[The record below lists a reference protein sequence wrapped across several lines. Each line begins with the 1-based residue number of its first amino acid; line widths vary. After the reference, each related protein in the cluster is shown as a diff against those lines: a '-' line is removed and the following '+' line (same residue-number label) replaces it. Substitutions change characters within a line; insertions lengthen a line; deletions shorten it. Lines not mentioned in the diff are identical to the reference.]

1 MRIGK
6 VEAYPV
12 RLPIK
17 PLAEG
22 GVAPYRGSREAK
34 GTSWVTGVIYKL
46 TAEDGLVGWGEMNMI
61 HSLNMTMSIIKDLLE
76 PALKGA
82 EIWDRNQIMESLRS
96 LYNPD
101 INTLHLV
108 SGAEMAL
115 WDLTGKVLGC
125 PISRLLGGKVRNTI
139 PAAYAFGYLD
149 EKDTIKKVKE
159 VCKNGFKTI
168 KTKGGISLTEDI
180 RRAFWLR
187 EAAGENVEIRVDM
200 NQAYRMDQAVRYMNA
215 VEPCRFQYVE
225 QPVRVRMLSE
235 YRQIRSRSSTP
246 LAINEDSYIPGG
258 IWEALRCSAADALV
272 VDMESLGGIGE
283 LQKAAHIA
291 EAAGIPLAHHCA
303 WDMGVKTAAI
313 LQATSALPAFQM
325 AMDTTYTAHGGD
337 ILSRP
342 LVVSD
347 GNFLVPEG
355 PGLGV
360 EVNEEALQEYRCDD
374 SRLRFVF

>member
-17 PLAEG
+17 PLTEG

-46 TAEDGLVGWGEMNMI
+46 TAEDGMVGWGEMNMI

>member
-1 MRIGK
+1 M
-6 VEAYPV
+6 
-12 RLPIK
+12 
-17 PLAEG
+17 
-22 GVAPYRGSREAK
+22 
-34 GTSWVTGVIYKL
+34 
-46 TAEDGLVGWGEMNMI
+46 
-61 HSLNMTMSIIKDLLE
+61 
-76 PALKGA
+76 
-82 EIWDRNQIMESLRS
+82 
-96 LYNPD
+96 
-101 INTLHLV
+101 
-108 SGAEMAL
+108 
-115 WDLTGKVLGC
+115 
-125 PISRLLGGKVRNTI
+125 
-139 PAAYAFGYLD
+139 
-149 EKDTIKKVKE
+149 
-159 VCKNGFKTI
+159 
-168 KTKGGISLTEDI
+168 TEDI

-200 NQAYRMDQAVRYMNA
+200 NQAYRMNQAVRYMNA

>member
-17 PLAEG
+17 PLTEG

-272 VDMESLGGIGE
+272 VDMECLG
-283 LQKAAHIA
+283 
-291 EAAGIPLAHHCA
+291 
-303 WDMGVKTAAI
+303 
-313 LQATSALPAFQM
+313 
-325 AMDTTYTAHGGD
+325 YGG
-337 ILSRP
+337 
-342 LVVSD
+342 
-347 GNFLVPEG
+347 
-355 PGLGV
+355 
-360 EVNEEALQEYRCDD
+360 
-374 SRLRFVF
+374 

>member
-17 PLAEG
+17 PLTEG

-149 EKDTIKKVKE
+149 EKDTIKIVKE

-168 KTKGGISLTEDI
+168 KTKGGISLTGDI

-374 SRLRFVF
+374 SRLRFAF

>member
-17 PLAEG
+17 PLTEG

-303 WDMGVKTAAI
+303 WDMGGKTAAI

>member
-17 PLAEG
+17 PLTEG

-61 HSLNMTMSIIKDLLE
+61 HSLNMTMNIIKDLLE

-82 EIWDRNQIMESLRS
+82 EIWDRNQIIESLRS

-187 EAAGENVEIRVDM
+187 EAAGESVEIRVDM

>member
-1 MRIGK
+1 MKIGK
-6 VEAYPV
+6 IEAFPV
-12 RLPIK
+12 RLPVK
-17 PLAEG
+17 PLTEG
-22 GVAPYRGSREAK
+22 GVAPYRGSREEK
-34 GTSWVTGVIYKL
+34 GTSWISGVIYKL
-46 TAEDGLVGWGEMNMI
+46 TTEDGLVGWGEMNMI
-61 HSLNMTMSIIKDLLE
+61 YSLNITRSLIKDLLE

-82 EIWDRNQIMESLRS
+82 EIWDRNQIMESIRS

-101 INTLHLV
+101 INTLHLA
-108 SGAEMAL
+108 SGVEMAL
-115 WDLTGKVLGC
+115 WDLAGKALGC
-125 PISRLLGGKVRNTI
+125 PVSRLLGGKVRDTI
-139 PAAYAFGYLD
+139 PAAYAFGYL
-149 EKDTIKKVKE
+149 EERDTKEKVKE
-159 VCKNGFKTI
+159 ICKSGFKTI

-187 EAAGENVEIRVDM
+187 EAAGEDVEIRVDM
-200 NQAYRMDQAVRYMNA
+200 NQAYRLDQAVRYMKA
-215 VEPCRFQYVE
+215 VEPCRLQYAE
-225 QPVRVRMLSE
+225 QPVRVRMLRE
-235 YRQIRSRSSTP
+235 YSQLRGRSSTP

-258 IWEALRCSAADALV
+258 IWEAFRCSAADAAV

-283 LQKAAHIA
+283 LQKAAHMA
-291 EAAGIPLAHHCA
+291 ETAGMPLAHHCA

-337 ILSRP
+337 ILSKP

-347 GNFLVPEG
+347 GSFPVPEG

>member
-17 PLAEG
+17 PLTEG